1 MTSNTY
7 QTERRRGDF
16 INLKTNLPDVE
27 INPKLYKLKRLNVSE
42 IINQPA
48 NVVKKFSISSFAG
61 AMRRGFLNT
70 SSMLRGKDLNRTEAD
85 LTPFNTMEVL
95 SESSFTSNL
104 LDSARTTT
112 YSTGLNLGLKN
123 SVSNNIKK
131 DRNENT
137 FKMLVKEDY
146 SGYIKILKRIYPS
159 FRFNHYNKINN
170 EYSEYYKKYGEE
182 GDIVNRNFIKKD
194 KKEGEYKKSN
204 LLDILGVQENITD
217 DPKKFRIK
225 TDFLKR
231 GDPYELRMIKED
243 LSFKTGVI
251 DKELNQ
257 ILESQANILYNYIE
271 NNIDLKN
278 QINDFSLEMK
288 NKIDFQK
295 KLSKNYINN
304 SSKLFLKESKKK
316 QIQKLL
322 IPLKIL
328 RDLGMC
334 MKQLKFI
341 SLSENDNKIKQ
352 ISDSTNVARE
362 KLKLLKK
369 YGVKSQKGN
378 VIFEIESKIQTYEN
392 EGEIKLNDQLAEN
405 FERLINLTLIYDQKD
420 EIYNKIIKN
429 SDIINKKSYNIS
441 KENNTSQNFK
451 YNEEDFELINA
462 EQNIYI
468 KYLLIYNNNK
478 ENNKLYNLLISI
490 LDMFD
495 IIIKDNMDISSIV
508 DIFKNLFKK
517 IITKNFEIIEGLSQ
531 NKLINV
537 KIISNC
543 YSNILSNFCYTIELI
558 QTNFGLNGRRIFNDA
573 IEMMK
578 TEMDNFIKM
587 LILADLHEKN
597 IEFDNSWVVFLKE
610 ESNLKKLTNIYF
622 RNSKLNWSN
631 MVVNLYQNYVL
642 NFKDIKTRE
651 LTEEY
656 KELLWDQLT
665 NIEVEYQKM
674 FDVLNTRQKINKL
687 IIEPDKIIFIPENQ
701 NKNTNNTIEEN
712 KEEKNMYLLLENEK
726 NENDKK
732 HRISKF
738 SYCYIK
744 YMYEYLVVYT
754 YSPDEIKDS
763 IINQIMKLTKDILTY
778 SKEIIIDNEKGK
790 INNVKQLTEKET
802 ALYCSD
808 LVIIQKCLQNFIDAK
823 NFGNVILPNLKD
835 TIDTLNSLKS
845 TCYDVI
851 IQLTKEISSSFI
863 SEFNTLNFNNYKTFP
878 NAKEYNSYTKKLKIF
893 KRIYDN
899 LGNAF
904 IADDI
909 NRLFTHI
916 FTDMFNQFKKCVEE
930 KGIIED
936 DTQLKQFRSELTY
949 IKKVFKLFSL
959 IDCTKY
965 KEIIDELS
973 TKANPNKLPKKKKK
987 AKAAKEEDKED
998 NED

>member
-451 YNEEDFELINA
+451 YNEEDFELINT

-610 ESNLKKLTNIYF
+610 ESNLKILTNIYF

-642 NFKDIKTRE
+642 NFKDIKTKE

-674 FDVLNTRQKINKL
+674 FDVLNTRQNINKL

>member
-610 ESNLKKLTNIYF
+610 ESNLKILTNIYF

-642 NFKDIKTRE
+642 NFKDIKTKE

-674 FDVLNTRQKINKL
+674 FDVLNTRQNINKL

-851 IQLTKEISSSFI
+851 IQLTKEYSSSFI

>member
-1 MTSNTY
+1 MTSNNY

-159 FRFNHYNKINN
+159 FSFNHYNKINN

-182 GDIVNRNFIKKD
+182 GDIVNRNFIKKE

-451 YNEEDFELINA
+451 YNEEDFELINT

-610 ESNLKKLTNIYF
+610 ESNLKILTNIYF

-674 FDVLNTRQKINKL
+674 FDVLNTRQNINKL

>member
-182 GDIVNRNFIKKD
+182 GDIINRNLIKKE

-405 FERLINLTLIYDQKD
+405 FERLINLTLIYDQND

-610 ESNLKKLTNIYF
+610 ESNLKILTNIYF

-674 FDVLNTRQKINKL
+674 FDVLNTRQNINKL